1 MSSARTSKAF
11 IILLLTCCS
20 LMMIN
25 LSAYAQDYTEEQ
37 YKAFQDMQA
46 EQAAAKKAALAIK
59 FLQANSKNGLV
70 KNVVAEYQ
78 VGLQGLQKAGNWP
91 EIMRLGEQFIAI
103 IPDDSYTISLLAE
116 GYSQSKNYAKF
127 AAFGEKAFARSPN
140 ANLAYAIAKAYQE
153 TGNDAKFIQWAEK
166 TSSLDP
172 TRVDILFE
180 LTKSYGSAK
189 RWPEASKYANL
200 TIKAV
205 NTAKKP
211 DNASEADWKNYVN
224 GANALS
230 YGVLGSAAYEAN
242 NFTQAIPNL
251 EKSVSFL
258 KRNEA
263 AYYYLGMAY
272 WKMNKSDMAMVNFAK
287 AYLMKGSTSAGA
299 KAYLDQLY
307 KAGAG
312 RGTLTGEDRVIARAK
327 AELGM

>member
-1 MSSARTSKAF
+1 MNSACTSKAF
-11 IILLLTCCS
+11 IILLLTCLALTMS
-20 LMMIN
+20 QS
-25 LSAYAQDYTEEQ
+25 SAFAQNYTEEQ
-37 YKAFQDMQA
+37 YKAFQEMQA
-46 EQAAAKKAALAIK
+46 EQNAAKKAALAVK
-59 FLQANSKNGLV
+59 FLQANPKNDLA
-70 KNVVAEYQ
+70 KNVIGEYQ
-78 VGLQGLQKAGNWP
+78 IGIQGLQKAGNWP
-91 EIMRLGEQFIAI
+91 EIMRLGEQFVAVV
-103 IPDDSYTISLLAE
+103 PDDSYTISLLAE

-140 ANLAYAIAKAYQE
+140 ATLAYAIAKAYQE

-180 LTKSYGSAK
+180 LTKSYGNAK

-205 NTAKKP
+205 GTAKKP
-211 DNASEADWKNYVN
+211 DSVADADWKNYVN

-242 NFTQAIPNL
+242 NLTQAIPNL
-251 EKSVSFL
+251 EKSVSFV

-287 AYLMKGSTSAGA
+287 AYLLKGSTSAGA

-312 RGTLTGEDRVIARAK
+312 RGTLTGEDRIIARAK